1 MLKWI
6 GLALA
11 LSLGSAHAQP
21 VIPLTQ
27 ASVPIAVT
35 TNTTTQLV
43 ALKSGQ
49 SILVTAVAVIS
60 SGTGDIQFVAG
71 TGTNCATGQTTLTGN
86 IPLTAQVGFAPG
98 SGIGVILVV
107 PKSQALCIVT
117 DQSVNM
123 EGWLAYA
130 QF

>member
-11 LSLGSAHAQP
+11 LLLNAAQAQS

-43 ALKSGQ
+43 ALKSGL
-49 SILVTAVAVIS
+49 SIYVTAVIVIA

-71 TGTNCATGQTTLTGN
+71 TGTNCGTGQTNLSGN

-98 SGIGVILVV
+98 SGIGVIMVV
-107 PKSQALCIVT
+107 PQSKALCIVT
-117 DQSVNM
+117 DQAVNM